1 MKGKRLKRVKKLAL
15 EEEPMYKFSRNSQIT
30 FSDFNQPLG
39 MKMNANNR
47 WVKKAEM
54 IPWDKIEEKYA
65 WRRGRIIR

>member
-1 MKGKRLKRVKKLAL
+1 
-15 EEEPMYKFSRNSQIT
+15 MYKFNRNSQIT

-65 WRRGRIIR
+65 KQTQNMQSKPMNSPLHIY

>member
-1 MKGKRLKRVKKLAL
+1 MQGKRQKRVTKLAL

-65 WRRGRIIR
+65 

>member
-1 MKGKRLKRVKKLAL
+1 MQGKRLKRVKKLAL

-54 IPWDKIEEKYA
+54 IP
-65 WRRGRIIR
+65 